1 MRISDWSSDVC
12 SSDLHPPLPETRNP
26 AEAGPLATAVSHPS
40 ASSDDADRAALL
52 RALDREL
59 DLPVDEREQ
68 GVVAAKADAH
78 ARMELGAALA
88 NDDVAGFDRLA
99 TIDLHA
105 EILRVG
111 AAAVARGKH
120 GRAHVRTQVPNA

>member
-59 DLPVDEREQ
+59 DLAVDEREQ
-68 GVVAAKADAH
+68 GVVAAEAAAH
-78 ARMELGAALA
+78 ARMERGGRKSVVWGKGGA
-88 NDDVAGFDRLA
+88 V
-99 TIDLHA
+99 
-105 EILRVG
+105 RVEFG
-111 AAAVARGKH
+111 GCRIIKQKH
-120 GRAHVRTQVPNA
+120 QQQH